1 MHVYVLPQAVKAACG
16 SSFTWQA
23 KEKEEQLLEEQRKKK
38 WIVMAKRADFAA
50 IAAHFHID
58 PVTARLLRN
67 RDLTTVEEIEMY
79 LHGDLS
85 SLHDARKMKDMEKA
99 AALLEQKIREKQK
112 IRIMGDYDCDG
123 IMSTCILLK
132 GLAGLGALADYR
144 IPDRIKDGYG
154 LNDTMIQ
161 HAKEDGIDTILTCDN
176 GISAEK
182 EVRLAKDLGMT
193 VIVTD
198 HHEVPKREEDGSDSL
213 PPADAVVNP
222 HRQDCAYP
230 FQGLCGAGIA
240 YKLMTVLYGRMGKTG
255 SEALLPYAAVATIT
269 DVMDLVEENRI
280 LVKEGL
286 RMLPG
291 LDNPGLL
298 ALFEKNGIDISEV
311 SAYHI
316 GFIIGP
322 CLNASGRLYT
332 ASLALKLLLTKDK
345 EEAQRIA
352 GELVELNASRKAMT
366 EQGVREAKVMIET
379 GNLKRDKVLVV
390 YLPDCHESIAG
401 IIAGRIREAYYRPVY
416 VLTDAENGVKGSG
429 RSIEEYDMYA
439 NLARCAD
446 LLDRFGGHKMAAGV
460 SLAPEKIDEFRKR
473 LNADCALTEEDLIE
487 KVRIDVP
494 MPISYVTPELI
505 EEFSLLEPFGK
516 GNTKPVFAE
525 KNVRVLSYRIVG
537 ANRNVMKLKLR
548 TADQYMADGVFFGN
562 ADAFAQWLSGR
573 EEISILYSPRLNTFR
588 GVTSLEIRIDGYC

>member
-1 MHVYVLPQAVKAACG
+1 M
-16 SSFTWQA
+16 
-23 KEKEEQLLEEQRKKK
+23 EEQRKKK

-50 IAAHFHID
+50 IAARFHID

-67 RDLTTVEEIEMY
+67 RELTTPEEIEMY

-85 SLHDARKMKDMEKA
+85 SLHDARQMKDMEKA
-99 AALLEQKIREKQK
+99 AALLERKIREKQK

-123 IMSTCILLK
+123 VMSTCILLK
-132 GLAGLGALADYR
+132 GLTQLGALADYR

-161 HAKEDGIDTILTCDN
+161 KAEEDGIDTILTCDN
-176 GISAEK
+176 GISAANEIH
-182 EVRLAKDLGMT
+182 LAKDLGMT

-198 HHEVPKREEDGSDSL
+198 HHEVPKSENDAADIL

-222 HRQDCAYP
+222 HRQDCSYP

-240 YKLMTVLYGRMGKTG
+240 YKLMTVLYRRMGKTG
-255 SEALLPYAAVATIT
+255 SESLLPYAAMATIT

-286 RMLPG
+286 RMLPD
-291 LDNPGLL
+291 LKNPGLE
-298 ALFEKNGIDISEV
+298 ALFEQNGIDITDV

-316 GFIIGP
+316 GFVIGP
-322 CLNASGRLYT
+322 CLNASGRLHT
-332 ASLALKLLLTKDK
+332 ASLALKLLLTEDE
-345 EEAQRIA
+345 EEAPKIA
-352 GELVELNASRKAMT
+352 GELVDLNASRKAMT
-366 EQGVREAKVMIET
+366 EQGVRQAQVMIET
-379 GNLKRDKVLVV
+379 GGYRNDRVLVL
-390 YLPDCHESIAG
+390 YLPECHESIAG
-401 IIAGRIREAYYRPVY
+401 IIAGRIRENYYRPVY
-416 VLTDAENGVKGSG
+416 VLTDSEQGVKGSG
-429 RSIEEYDMYA
+429 RSIEEYDMFA
-439 NLARCAD
+439 HLARCAD

-460 SLAPEKIDEFRKR
+460 SLPRENVEEFRRR
-473 LNADCALTEEDLIE
+473 LNEDCGLSAEDLVE

-494 MPISYVTPELI
+494 MPISYVTPRLV

-525 KNVRVLSYRIVG
+525 KNVRVLSHRIVG
-537 ANRNVMKLKLR
+537 ANRNVMRLKLKTSDQY
-548 TADQYMADGVFFGN
+548 TADAVYFGN
-562 ADAFAQWLSGR
+562 ADAFEKWLCGR

-588 GVTSLEIRIDGYC
+588 GVTSLEIRIEGYC